1 MQVKKNI
8 ANYLLFFLILF
19 LLSFFI
25 RFLSF
30 YFLGD
35 NIYLPD
41 SKNYIAESIR
51 LLDLDQNYKI
61 NEIFSISMPLYS
73 IWLCLPILIEILIN
87 IEVNL
92 QNVNEYW
99 IKNNDGRFLENI
111 KFNIV
116 VFEIIISSLQSII
129 LFYLSLLIFRNYK
142 ISVATSIISTFYPL
156 SIFFSIAILTENFFI
171 FILLLSLTFFYK
183 KNFILGIIFAILS
196 ILIRPT
202 FELIYPLILINFI
215 LIYHGLDYL
224 KLLKY
229 SILYIFLYLLFMSP
243 WWYFNFQKYDT
254 FVRLHPNTGL
264 MLYAGNNPK
273 NISGGAIYGKDFT
286 LDDFDEYIDDPIKLD
301 SKLKEEALNFIIN
314 NKLIFI
320 KNFFLKVKR
329 MFNFK
334 LNSEI
339 YSSSYLNYLYQLS
352 YIPIFILSLL
362 SFLFL
367 NKKNLIY
374 LSPLILLTIYLIF
387 VHSVT
392 FSSIRYRYSIEFI
405 FFILASYSLINIYE
419 LIKRKIKN
427 NIHF

>member
-171 FILLLSLTFFYK
+171 FIL
-183 KNFILGIIFAILS
+183 
-196 ILIRPT
+196 
-202 FELIYPLILINFI
+202 
-215 LIYHGLDYL
+215 
-224 KLLKY
+224 
-229 SILYIFLYLLFMSP
+229 
-243 WWYFNFQKYDT
+243 
-254 FVRLHPNTGL
+254 
-264 MLYAGNNPK
+264 
-273 NISGGAIYGKDFT
+273 
-286 LDDFDEYIDDPIKLD
+286 
-301 SKLKEEALNFIIN
+301 
-314 NKLIFI
+314 
-320 KNFFLKVKR
+320 
-329 MFNFK
+329 
-334 LNSEI
+334 
-339 YSSSYLNYLYQLS
+339 
-352 YIPIFILSLL
+352 
-362 SFLFL
+362 
-367 NKKNLIY
+367 
-374 LSPLILLTIYLIF
+374 
-387 VHSVT
+387 
-392 FSSIRYRYSIEFI
+392 
-405 FFILASYSLINIYE
+405 
-419 LIKRKIKN
+419 
-427 NIHF
+427 